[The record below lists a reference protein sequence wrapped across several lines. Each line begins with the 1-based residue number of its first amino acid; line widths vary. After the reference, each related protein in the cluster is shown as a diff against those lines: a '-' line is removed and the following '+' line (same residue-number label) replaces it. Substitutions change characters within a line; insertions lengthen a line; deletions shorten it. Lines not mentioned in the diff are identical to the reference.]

1 MLRGTVVDTIS
12 LIVSLAF
19 VALFS
24 YFLAR
29 MVWSI
34 GRNLVTGRLFRR
46 RLRER
51 LAGMPLEQALE
62 RAGTDPDDYLH
73 ARQIHTI
80 EKEMKNCAGCQVTS
94 ECNEALDSG
103 TPTEKFEFCPNYKA
117 LFKR

>member
-1 MLRGTVVDTIS
+1 VNTIS

-19 VALFS
+19 VALFT
-24 YFLAR
+24 YFMAR

-34 GRNLVTGRLFRR
+34 GRNLIHGRLFRR

-51 LAGMPLEQALE
+51 LAGMPLERALE
-62 RAGTDPDDYLH
+62 RSGTDADEYLH

-80 EKEMKNCAGCQVTS
+80 AKEMNNCASCQVTS
-94 ECNEALDSG
+94 TCKEALDDG
-103 TPTEKFEFCPNYKA
+103 TPTEKFDFCPNHQA